1 LIVGIFVKLKAARSR
16 NPGDK
21 KTAQAGV
28 APSHAPDA
36 ESGQYRN
43 DSERCNNIFARMEL
57 RAATGLRPVP
67 AMSWRCADG
76 RRAVAATAG
85 IQIDFRFISLISVLS
100 E

>member
-28 APSHAPDA
+28 HLPHAPDA

-43 DSERCNNIFARMEL
+43 DSPARNNIFQAFLSGERSKL
-57 RAATGLRPVP
+57 SQLTVCLV
-67 AMSWRCADG
+67 
-76 RRAVAATAG
+76 
-85 IQIDFRFISLISVLS
+85 SLVSV
-100 E
+100 

>member
-28 APSHAPDA
+28 YLPHAPDA

-43 DSERCNNIFARMEL
+43 VSLARNNIFAHFCLGSVENFL
-57 RAATGLRPVP
+57 WLTVP
-67 AMSWRCADG
+67 
-76 RRAVAATAG
+76 
-85 IQIDFRFISLISVLS
+85 FLSLISV
-100 E
+100 